1 MHRYGNW
8 SRDDIQ
14 YAVNLP
20 QILVVH
26 MAGIQDQEQLQHL
39 KDTLVMGIDLDH
51 HHEDHSIWH
60 KEGASAVQYI
70 LVYSNVTQLN
80 QQEYQSHHIKLINF
94 SSDILKMH
102 RLSIVYKIRDLWT
115 NSPVTIDFL

>member
-1 MHRYGNW
+1 MAE
-8 SRDDIQ
+8 IQ
-14 YAVNLP
+14 A
-20 QILVVH
+20 
-26 MAGIQDQEQLQHL
+26 QEQLQHL
-39 KDTLVMGIDLDH
+39 KDTLAKGKDRDR

-80 QQEYQSHHIKLINF
+80 QQEYQSHHIKSTNF

-102 RLSIVYKIRDLWT
+102 RLCIVYKKFSDALAGHESIL
-115 NSPVTIDFL
+115 